1 MPRTLEAEP
10 LAVSISEACQRL
22 GVGETTLRAM
32 LDAGRLPFS
41 RLGALPGKR
50 GRVVIKMA
58 DLTALLDATR
68 GEPGSLPA
76 PAPRRRVDKAKR
88 SRAKAKRR

>member
-41 RLGALPGKR
+41 RLGALPEKR
-50 GRVVIKMA
+50 GRVVIKVA

-68 GEPGSLPA
+68 GEPGSLPP
-76 PAPRRRVDKAKR
+76 PASRRKARKP
-88 SRAKAKRR
+88 KRRAGKAVRR